1 MGEIGENMAITRD
14 EILDWM
20 VRYQTKAI
28 KDRYKH
34 VKGSESLLNFFSTQI
49 YSSPEESEKHQE
61 RNKVFKSLSRSIPVR
76 VLLLTMPIRIRGGV
90 NKIIELYEET
100 NSLEVKLVDAL
111 CGIVKRE
118 SLKSVRELRFEHYQ
132 EAMVQSSTYKEKKKQ
147 IEDVIEVADFI
158 QNIIER
164 ESLIL
169 ETAIRFLSY
178 YGVARIITDGYDAF
192 KDSKESI
199 SQFKKTLKKE
209 EMDYLSSIYNPMTN
223 KCQSPNVIQPL

>member
-34 VKGSESLLNFFSTQI
+34 IKGSESLLNFFSTQI

-76 VLLLTMPIRIRGGV
+76 VLLLTMPIRIREGV

-100 NSLEVKLVDAL
+100 NSLEVRLMDTF

-118 SLKSVRELRFEHYQ
+118 GLKSVKELKLEHYQ
-132 EAMVQSSTYKEKKKQ
+132 EAMVQSATYKEKKKQ
-147 IEDVIEVADFI
+147 IEDVIKVADFV

-192 KDSKESI
+192 KDSKENI
-199 SQFKKTLKKE
+199 NQFKKRLKE
-209 EMDYLSSIYNPMTN
+209 EEMNYLNSIYKPT
-223 KCQSPNVIQPL
+223 PL

>member
-49 YSSPEESEKHQE
+49 YSSPEESEKYQE

-76 VLLLTMPIRIRGGV
+76 VLLLTMPIRIRKEV

-100 NSLEVKLVDAL
+100 NSLEVRLMDAL

-118 SLKSVRELRFEHYQ
+118 GLKSVKELKLKHYQ
-132 EAMVQSSTYKEKKKQ
+132 EAMVQSATYKEKKKQ
-147 IEDVIEVADFI
+147 IEDVIEVADFV

-192 KDSKESI
+192 KDSKENI
-199 SQFKKTLKKE
+199 NQFKKRLKE
-209 EMDYLSSIYNPMTN
+209 EEMNYLNSIYKPT
-223 KCQSPNVIQPL
+223 PL